1 MTTATEGTQIL
12 LVNDRQQ
19 VLMYLRDDF
28 PHIPFPN
35 MWSLLGGMLEAGE
48 TPAECIV
55 REIEEE
61 IGVVLDPAQVDHYA
75 TRDCS
80 FGIEHT
86 YLARV
91 GDLDISTLTLTEGQ
105 GLQWFSE
112 NDALKPL
119 AYADNEI
126 LGRWF
131 TSQRAT
137 DHRP

>member
-1 MTTATEGTQIL
+1 MTTAKEGTQIM
-12 LVNDRQQ
+12 LVNNDAE

-35 MWSLLGGMLEAGE
+35 MWSLLGGMLEEGE
-48 TPAECIV
+48 TPAECIR

-61 IGVVLDPAQVDHYA
+61 IGIILDPAQVEHYA
-75 TRDCS
+75 TRDCA

-91 GDLDISTLTLTEGQ
+91 GDLDITTLTLTEGQ
-105 GLQWFSE
+105 ELRWFSE
-112 NDALKPL
+112 NDTTTMTL

-126 LGRWF
+126 LSRWF
-131 TSQRAT
+131 AAQRAT
-137 DHRP
+137 TAR